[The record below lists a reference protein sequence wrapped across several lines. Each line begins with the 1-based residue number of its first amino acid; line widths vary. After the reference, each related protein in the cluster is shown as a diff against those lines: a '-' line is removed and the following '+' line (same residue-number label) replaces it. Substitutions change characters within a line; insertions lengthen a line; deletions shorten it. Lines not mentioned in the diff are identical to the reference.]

1 MISMTTHHQFL
12 DRIPTM
18 ATPTTTNE
26 NGETFAAWY
35 AAANKVCSGISG
47 LTLDDLADG
56 PSWDAWNDG
65 VPPREYA
72 EELLSNEGFPF

>member
-1 MISMTTHHQFL
+1 MTTYQQFL

-18 ATPTTTNE
+18 TTDATNDD
-26 NGETFAAWY
+26 GLTFKQWY

-56 PSWDAWNDG
+56 PSWDHWHDG
-65 VPPREYA
+65 CSPREYA
-72 EELLSNEGFPF
+72 EELLENEGFPF